1 MTLLLI
7 LGAVILGLGIAVGLL
22 LPRFV
27 EIYQLTQAAHDRGY
41 RGGRRTMQAQVRH
54 ALGRLIECKHET
66 PRVCDDCVSLAQGE
80 LVKLLRDE

>member
-1 MTLLLI
+1 MSLPLV
-7 LGAVILGLGIAVGLL
+7 LGAACLGLGIAGGLL

-27 EIYQLTQAAHDRGY
+27 EIYRITQAAHDRGY
-41 RGGRRTMQAQVRH
+41 RGGRRTMQAQVRR
-54 ALGRLIECKHET
+54 ALNRLIECKHET